1 MTEYPFSSRGEGVPD
16 NVCRARD
23 MCELFGSD
31 GCTVLPLVRFA
42 EIEGEG
48 GGFGREV
55 KDAVLCTAF
64 GCILRGMDCLSTPSL
79 DADVPSMRSVAVAD
93 IFSLPLE
100 DMLERIWVIRDKIKA
115 VGK

>member
-1 MTEYPFSSRGEGVPD
+1 MCHVRGEGVPD

-23 MCELFGSD
+23 MRELFGND
-31 GCTVLPLVRFA
+31 CCAVLPLVRFA

-48 GGFGREV
+48 GGFGRKA

-64 GCILRGMDCLSTPSL
+64 GCIMKPRVMDCLSTPSL
-79 DADVPSMRSVAVAD
+79 DGVPSMRSVAVAV
-93 IFSLPLE
+93 IFSLPLA